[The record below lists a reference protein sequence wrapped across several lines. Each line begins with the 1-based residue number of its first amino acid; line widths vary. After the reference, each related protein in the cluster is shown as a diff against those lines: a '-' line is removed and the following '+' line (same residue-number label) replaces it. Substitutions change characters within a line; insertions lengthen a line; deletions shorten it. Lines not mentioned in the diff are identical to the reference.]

1 MSERSTSLL
10 LRVLPAAAMAVGAFA
25 GASLGGGSALV
36 SGALA
41 LAGFAFGWTVLAPP
55 AERPDATAGPG
66 KVDPTLEARLIAYRE
81 EARSLREA
89 VARERERA
97 RQAGRMLEAVGTLV
111 LPGLY
116 TVDGILSGLLGE
128 PERAI
133 DRRRALGPAVR
144 ELRRLRHLVEEL
156 LALAREEED
165 AGSLTPAPLELRPFL
180 ADVCREEGAAE
191 PRVGET
197 VPALVLVDRTRLETA
212 LRSLL
217 RAGDGPIEIAV
228 DGRPTGIDL
237 VELTFRLPG
246 RAGIVRETRAA
257 REEGRIAAHL
267 AAAGERALA
276 ALLGVRAFERLGAA
290 LEHAGDDV
298 VVRLVVP
305 LAADRRRRREEPAA
319 EGVARGEEAPVAAD

>member
-1 MSERSTSLL
+1 MPERPTLLL
-10 LRVLPAAAMAVGAFA
+10 LRSLPAAAMAVGAFA
-25 GASLGGGSALV
+25 GASLGGGSVLLA
-36 SGALA
+36 GALA
-41 LAGFAFGWTVLAPP
+41 LAGFAFGWTILAPP
-55 AERPDATAGPG
+55 PEAMDAAAAAGKP
-66 KVDPTLEARLIAYRE
+66 DPTLEARLIAYRE
-81 EARSLREA
+81 EARSLRESIS
-89 VARERERA
+89 RERERA
-97 RQAGRMLEAVGTLV
+97 RQAARMLEAVGTLV

-165 AGSLTPAPLELRPFL
+165 AGALAPAPLEIRPFL
-180 ADVCREEGAAE
+180 AEVCGEEGVGQ
-191 PRVGET
+191 PRVEET

-217 RAGDGPIEIAV
+217 RAGEGPVELAV
-228 DGRPTGIDL
+228 GGRPTGIDL
-237 VELTFRLPG
+237 VELTFHLPG

-257 REEGRIAAHL
+257 RDEGRVAAHL

-290 LEHAGDDV
+290 LDLDGDDV
-298 VVRLVVP
+298 VARLVVP
-305 LAADRRRRREEPAA
+305 LAADRRRRGQDAPRTAADREDA
-319 EGVARGEEAPVAAD
+319 VPVAAD

>member
-10 LRVLPAAAMAVGAFA
+10 LRLLPAGAMAVGAFA
-25 GASLGGGSALV
+25 GGTLGGGGALLA
-36 SGALA
+36 GALA
-41 LAGFAFGWTVLAPP
+41 LAGFTFGWSVLAPP
-55 AERPDATAGPG
+55 REEPSGEPREGKAGP
-66 KVDPTLEARLIAYRE
+66 VLEARLAAYRE
-81 EARSLREA
+81 ESRSLREA
-89 VARERERA
+89 IARERERG

-165 AGSLTPAPLELRPFL
+165 GGSLAPAPLELRPFL
-180 ADVCREEGAAE
+180 ADVCREEGAGE
-191 PRVGET
+191 PRVEDP

-217 RAGDGPIEIAV
+217 RAGERPVEV
-228 DGRPTGIDL
+228 TVSGRPTGIDL
-237 VELTFRLPG
+237 VELSFRLPG

-257 REEGRIAAHL
+257 RDDGRVAAHL
-267 AAAGERALA
+267 AAAGEPALA
-276 ALLGVRAFERLGAA
+276 ALLGIRAFERLGGA
-290 LEHAGDDV
+290 LDLDGDAV
-298 VVRLVVP
+298 TARLVLP
-305 LAADRRRRREEPAA
+305 LAADRRRRGTGAEPAA
-319 EGVARGEEAPVAAD
+319 AGPVEVPVAAD